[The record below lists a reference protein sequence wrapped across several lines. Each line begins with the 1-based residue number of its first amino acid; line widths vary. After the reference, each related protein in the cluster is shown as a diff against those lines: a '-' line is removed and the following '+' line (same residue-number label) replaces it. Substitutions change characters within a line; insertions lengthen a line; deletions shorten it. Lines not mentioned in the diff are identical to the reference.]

1 QSNPDELADGISRWI
16 EASTSFFYVEIFSLV
31 LVFACWAQWSPWV
44 YTKYALSV
52 GAVSLGICVV
62 LQTLEF
68 LFPGFLAKVVV
79 PEREDGRGGHTVEKI
94 CSVFLLLWW
103 TIGTG
108 IITFHYP
115 FFYTSN
121 GWFAE
126 SWPLHSSAWG
136 GFFATLHWCL
146 GIDTSTFNDLS
157 EGLRYIKFL
166 QFWSLVLIFASIT
179 PLRYKRD
186 GYGGAGFAIAAG
198 ALTLIACMYVISLYD
213 ELSREVMRMTMMLL
227 FLLWA
232 CVAGVCTFYGP
243 FLVPS
248 NGYFACWI
256 GCFCAFKLWIIQW
269 SSSERE

>member
-1 QSNPDELADGISRWI
+1 ML
-16 EASTSFFYVEIFSLV
+16 
-31 LVFACWAQWSPWV
+31 
-44 YTKYALSV
+44 
-52 GAVSLGICVV
+52 
-62 LQTLEF
+62 
-68 LFPGFLAKVVV
+68 V

-108 IITFHYP
+108 IITFHSESCAFFISKLTSPRRMLVFIQAQPRMTSVCCVFTFIGP
-115 FFYTSN
+115 FVETSN
-121 GWFAE
+121 GWFA
-126 SWPLHSSAWG
+126 AWG

-157 EGLRYIKFL
+157 EGRRYIKFL
-166 QFWSLVLIFASIT
+166 QFWSFILIFASIT
-179 PLRYKRD
+179 PLRYKYT

-243 FLVPS
+243 FLLLG

-269 SSSERE
+269 TSSERE